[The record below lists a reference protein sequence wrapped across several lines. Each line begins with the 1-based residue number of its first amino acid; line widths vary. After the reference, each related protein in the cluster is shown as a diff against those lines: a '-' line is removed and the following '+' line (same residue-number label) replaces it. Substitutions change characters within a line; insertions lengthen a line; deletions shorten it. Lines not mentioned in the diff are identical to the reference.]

1 MGRFVG
7 KNSENFVA
15 MLHLACVRILLQAAG
30 RLPRTMIMPTLDVAR
45 PSRSTTIFIANMAVA
60 CFAYFGIALVL
71 VHVLRPER
79 PLATTF
85 ISGYAVGPHGWV
97 MTTAWLGASIGCL
110 MQALGLARIG
120 PRSVAARLGTLL
132 LAIFFLGF
140 LVTAIFPPAPP
151 NSPTLSGKTHE
162 ITFFVNI
169 SCALL
174 GSVLLAV
181 GFGSDPRWRSYRRTA
196 ATLAALLW
204 FALALQFL
212 TAYLAAGYGYANRFF
227 AALIVAW
234 LLAISIKLR
243 ALARE

>member
-1 MGRFVG
+1 MTTLGVG
-7 KNSENFVA
+7 
-15 MLHLACVRILLQAAG
+15 QA
-30 RLPRTMIMPTLDVAR
+30 
-45 PSRSTTIFIANMAVA
+45 SRSATIFIATMAVA

-85 ISGYAVGPHGWV
+85 IRGYAVGPYGWV

-140 LVTAIFPPAPP
+140 LVTAIFPPGPP
-151 NSPTLSGKTHE
+151 NSPTLSGQIHE

-181 GFGSDPRWRSYRRTA
+181 GFGSDPRWRSFRRTA

-212 TAYLAAGYGYANRFF
+212 TAYLAVGYGYANRFF

-234 LLAISIKLR
+234 LLTLSIKLR
-243 ALARE
+243 TLARE